1 MHVIFGLVCTVFM
14 FLLNSFR
21 IWGCIYPS
29 LLVRLWLVSSVS
41 MNVLWLYRSIFPLS
55 SLTLYSFLPLSFPLR
70 LLAALFAGVYGDVL
84 RVKILFN
91 KKDSALIQMAD
102 MNQAQLGKTAHWN
115 IPNSTAVIVMTKFTH
130 QSNSIEL
137 QNTLWC

>member
-1 MHVIFGLVCTVFM
+1 
-14 FLLNSFR
+14 
-21 IWGCIYPS
+21 
-29 LLVRLWLVSSVS
+29 

-70 LLAALFAGVYGDVL
+70 LLAALFAGVYGDVQ

-102 MNQAQLGKTAHWN
+102 MNQAQLGKTAYWN
-115 IPNSTAVIVMTKFTH
+115 IPNSTAIIVMTKFTR
-130 QSNSIEL
+130 QSNSIES
-137 QNTLWC
+137 QNTHTN